1 MFIHATEAWLNSIKH
16 VYENGNTQFPRNIET
31 KEILNDV
38 CSFDM
43 NAPIC
48 HHNLRKL
55 SYKFMAAEA
64 YWITSG
70 SPLVEDIAPY
80 NKHISDY
87 TDDGYIF
94 NGAYGPAFLS
104 QVNFVVNTL
113 FKDQMSRQAVMT
125 IWHPNPIASKDHKC
139 TVSLMFNIRDG
150 RINTTVQM
158 RSNDL
163 ILGRPYDMFN
173 FTIMTLRILTLLNS
187 RNNILLDGTKND
199 ILLGTLTLNSMSAH
213 IYARDFEIVER
224 LNHSKYDYENTH
236 FVPSEST
243 MNWQLVVDSLLACRD
258 MTDTTNLWKIRP

>member
-1 MFIHATEAWLNSIKH
+1 MILTATDAWLKSIVD
-16 VYENGNTQFPRNIET
+16 VYRNGKNVMPRNMST
-31 KEILNDV
+31 KEKLNDV
-38 CSFDM
+38 CEFDM
-43 NAPIC
+43 NYPIC
-48 HHNLRKL
+48 HHFDRHL

-80 NKHISDY
+80 NKHISNF

-104 QVNFVVNTL
+104 QVNFIVNTL
-113 FKDQMSRQAVMT
+113 FKDPMSRQAVMT

-139 TVSLMFNIRDG
+139 TVSIMFNIRDG

-173 FTIMTLRILTLLNS
+173 FTIMTIRILTMLNKLHE
-187 RNNILLDGTKND
+187 RRARH

-213 IYARDFEIVER
+213 IYEDKFELVEEMICDNSENYAETAMVPNACR
-224 LNHSKYDYENTH
+224 YD
-236 FVPSEST
+236 
-243 MNWQLVVDSLLACRD
+243 WQLVVDSLLACRD
-258 MTDTTNLWKIRP
+258 SLINPNLWRIRP